1 MLKHKPYF
9 SVLGTLFCIILSVK
23 NDASFIRCL
32 EACNNSQ
39 KCCFARTGRSQ
50 QGNQFPVL
58 MCRLI
63 LLRALNESKVFDTLR
78 ISILITNQS
87 PQIYHNVR
95 SPYILLCCC
104 IFQWATF
111 FTIKFIKAMRVS
123 SDATANAAENL
134 YSLYNIQHEEEP
146 YW

>member
-1 MLKHKPYF
+1 MHNAETQ
-9 SVLGTLFCIILSVK
+9 TLLFCPGHSFCIILSVK

-39 KCCFARTGRSQ
+39 KCCFARTGRSSKATSS
-50 QGNQFPVL
+50 PVL

-87 PQIYHNVR
+87 PQIITRQKSLYFA
-95 SPYILLCCC
+95 LLLYLPMGYVLYNQ
-104 IFQWATF
+104 I
-111 FTIKFIKAMRVS
+111 IKAMRVS

-134 YSLYNIQHEEEP
+134 YSLYNIST
-146 YW
+146 

>member
-1 MLKHKPYF
+1 MQYFQNRHVFKQCIMLKHKPTF
-9 SVLGTLFCIILSVK
+9 CPGHSFCIILSVK
-23 NDASFIRCL
+23 MMLLHPLSRG
-32 EACNNSQ
+32 CNNSQ

-78 ISILITNQS
+78 ISILITNH
-87 PQIYHNVR
+87 PPDYHNVR

-104 IFQWATF
+104 IFQWAT
-111 FTIKFIKAMRVS
+111 S
-123 SDATANAAENL
+123 LQSNL
-134 YSLYNIQHEEEP
+134 SRQ
-146 YW
+146 